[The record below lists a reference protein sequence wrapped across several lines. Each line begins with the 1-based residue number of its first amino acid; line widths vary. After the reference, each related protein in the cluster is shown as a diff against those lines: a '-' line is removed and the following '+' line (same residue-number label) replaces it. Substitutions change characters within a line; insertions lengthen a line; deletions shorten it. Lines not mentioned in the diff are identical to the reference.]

1 MAAKNDRNSRLA
13 IIAVGAL
20 VCLRWWAR
28 FLWGFWVLWRPN
40 SRAYR
45 AKKIGHLMFD
55 KCVIGRGARM
65 NILHISGVLKWGGGE
80 NHIQNLCFELA
91 QSNPD
96 VNNIVLCVDGGE
108 FHQKLLKLKIKFFT
122 ARRRRRIDLNFI
134 SRIIKL
140 CKQESI
146 DLIHLHDPTAMQLAI
161 IADHFAK
168 LPPFVL
174 SKKISYPVRKNFLS
188 LYKYNYKNIK
198 KYLCVSDETHA
209 VLAEGVKAKE
219 KILTIYHG
227 TRIDNKSDVTPFK
240 LREKLAIG
248 DDKKIIGHIANHYP
262 AKDLFTLVR
271 TLNRL
276 VHEHG
281 RKDIHLVQIGSPSN
295 TTPEIMTLIKTHQ
308 LEPYIS
314 FLGFTEN
321 ASNFIPQFD
330 IGFMS
335 SKLEGIAQFIYEC
348 FYHRVPVVT
357 TNAGGAAEVVK
368 SGETGFI
375 AEKGDDELLAK
386 HVIYLLDHP
395 EQAQVM
401 VENANKLLF
410 SQYITPVMAAKTFAV
425 YRDIIESK

>member
-1 MAAKNDRNSRLA
+1 
-13 IIAVGAL
+13 
-20 VCLRWWAR
+20 
-28 FLWGFWVLWRPN
+28 
-40 SRAYR
+40 
-45 AKKIGHLMFD
+45 
-55 KCVIGRGARM
+55 M

-96 VNNIVLCVDGGE
+96 VNNIILCVEGGQ
-108 FHQKLLKLKIKFFT
+108 FHQKLTKLKIKFFT
-122 ARRRRRIDLNFI
+122 AKRRRRISLNFI

-140 CKQESI
+140 CKEESI

-161 IADHFAK
+161 IADHFSN

-174 SKKISYPVRKNFLS
+174 SKKISYPVRQNFLS
-188 LYKYNYKNIK
+188 LYKYNYKKIK
-198 KYLCVSDETHA
+198 KYLCVSDETHG
-209 VLAEGVKAKE
+209 VLAEGVKGKE
-219 KILTIYHG
+219 KIVTVYHG

-240 LREKLAIG
+240 LSEKLGIAA
-248 DDKKIIGHIANHYP
+248 DKKIIGNIANHYP

-276 VHEHG
+276 VNEYG

-295 TTPEIMTLIKTHQ
+295 TTPEISELVKTYG
-308 LEPYIS
+308 LESYIS

-357 TNAGGAAEVVK
+357 TNAGGAAEIIEQGV
-368 SGETGFI
+368 TGFI
-375 AEKGDDELLAK
+375 AQKGDDEALARDL
-386 HVIYLLDHP
+386 VYLLDHA
-395 EQAQVM
+395 EEAKTI

-410 SQYITPVMAAKTFAV
+410 SQFITPVMAQKTLAV
-425 YRDIIESK
+425 YREIIGNK

>member
-1 MAAKNDRNSRLA
+1 
-13 IIAVGAL
+13 
-20 VCLRWWAR
+20 
-28 FLWGFWVLWRPN
+28 
-40 SRAYR
+40 
-45 AKKIGHLMFD
+45 
-55 KCVIGRGARM
+55 M

-96 VNNIVLCVDGGE
+96 VNNIILCVEGGQ
-108 FHQKLLKLKIKFFT
+108 FHRKLTQLPIKFYT
-122 ARRRRRIDLNFI
+122 AKRRRRIALDFI
-134 SRIIKL
+134 KRIISL
-140 CKQESI
+140 CKEEAI
-146 DLIHLHDPTAMQLAI
+146 DLVHLHDPTAMQLAI
-161 IADHFAK
+161 IADHFAD

-188 LYKYNYKNIK
+188 LYKYNYKKIQR
-198 KYLCVSDETHA
+198 YLCVSDETHG
-209 VLAEGVKAKE
+209 VLAEGVKAKDR
-219 KILTIYHG
+219 IVTIYHG
-227 TRIDNKSDVTPFK
+227 TRIDNKSDTAPFK
-240 LREKLAIG
+240 LREKPGIA

-276 VHEHG
+276 VHDYG
-281 RKDIHLVQIGSPSN
+281 RKDFHFVQIGSPSN
-295 TTPEIMTLIKTHQ
+295 TTPDIMAMIKSYG
-308 LEPYIS
+308 LESYIS

-357 TNAGGAAEVVK
+357 TNAGGAAEIIKQGV
-368 SGETGFI
+368 TGFI
-375 AEKGDDELLAK
+375 ADKGDDKALARDL
-386 HVIYLLDHP
+386 VYLMDHP
-395 EQAQVM
+395 DEAKVV

-410 SQYITPVMAAKTFAV
+410 SQFITPVMAQKTLAV
-425 YRDIIESK
+425 YREIIESNK

>member
-1 MAAKNDRNSRLA
+1 
-13 IIAVGAL
+13 
-20 VCLRWWAR
+20 
-28 FLWGFWVLWRPN
+28 
-40 SRAYR
+40 
-45 AKKIGHLMFD
+45 
-55 KCVIGRGARM
+55 M

-91 QSNPD
+91 QSNPE
-96 VNNIVLCVDGGE
+96 VNNIILCVEGGE
-108 FHQKLLKLKIKFFT
+108 FHQKLKQLAIQFYT
-122 ARRRRRIDLNFI
+122 ATRRRRIDVNFI
-134 SRIIKL
+134 KRIISL
-140 CKQESI
+140 CKEEAI

-161 IADHFAK
+161 IADHFAN

-188 LYKYNYKNIK
+188 LYKYNYKKIQR
-198 KYLCVSDETHA
+198 YLCVSDETHS
-209 VLAEGVKAKE
+209 VLAEGVKAKD
-219 KILTIYHG
+219 KIVTIYHG
-227 TRIDNKSDVTPFK
+227 TRIDNKSDITPFK
-240 LREKLAIG
+240 LREKLGID

-276 VHEHG
+276 VNEYE
-281 RKDIHLVQIGSPSN
+281 RKDFHFVQIGSPSN
-295 TTPEIMTLIKTHQ
+295 TTPEIMALVNSYG

-357 TNAGGAAEVVK
+357 TNAGGAAEIIQQGV
-368 SGETGFI
+368 TGYI
-375 AEKGDDELLAK
+375 AQKGDDAALARDLV
-386 HVIYLLDHP
+386 HLMNHP
-395 EQAQVM
+395 AEAGII

-410 SQYITPVMAAKTFAV
+410 SQYITPVMAQKTLSV
-425 YRDIIESK
+425 YREIIENHK

>member
-1 MAAKNDRNSRLA
+1 
-13 IIAVGAL
+13 
-20 VCLRWWAR
+20 
-28 FLWGFWVLWRPN
+28 
-40 SRAYR
+40 
-45 AKKIGHLMFD
+45 
-55 KCVIGRGARM
+55 M

-91 QSNPD
+91 QSNPE
-96 VNNIVLCVDGGE
+96 VNNIILCVEGGQ
-108 FHQKLLKLKIKFFT
+108 FHQKLTKLKIKFFT
-122 ARRRRRIDLNFI
+122 ASRRRRIDLSFI

-161 IADHFAK
+161 IADHFSN

-188 LYKYNYKNIK
+188 LYKYNYKKIK

-227 TRIDNKSDVTPFK
+227 TRIDNKSDVTPFM
-240 LREKLAIG
+240 LREKLGISA
-248 DDKKIIGHIANHYP
+248 DKKVIGHIANHYP

-276 VHEHG
+276 VHEYG
-281 RKDIHLVQIGSPSN
+281 RKDIHLVQIGNSSN
-295 TTPEIMTLIKTHQ
+295 TTPEIMALVKVHN

-335 SKLEGIAQFIYEC
+335 SKLEGIAQFLYEC
-348 FYHRVPVVT
+348 FYHRVPIVT
-357 TNAGGAAEVVK
+357 TNAGGAAEIIK
-368 SGETGFI
+368 QGETGFI
-375 AEKGDDELLAK
+375 AEKGDDEALAR
-386 HVIYLLDHP
+386 HLIYVLDHP
-395 EQAQVM
+395 GEAKNIA
-401 VENANKLLF
+401 EKGNALLF
-410 SQYITPVMAAKTFAV
+410 SQFITPVMAQKTLAV
-425 YRDIIESK
+425 YREVIGSEAIGSKA